1 MEQWQGYSELMENLQ
16 QFVSG
21 VEKKLPS
28 SEVEKLPGAE
38 LKVQL
43 ATCKV
48 RYLSIHA
55 WRALWKLL
63 SGSMAFVFNLIN
75 ISRP

>member
-1 MEQWQGYSELMENLQ
+1 MEQWQGYSELMESLQ

-48 RYLSIHA
+48 R
-55 WRALWKLL
+55 
-63 SGSMAFVFNLIN
+63 
-75 ISRP
+75 